1 MNPPPRIDLRAV
13 TRILG
18 GVRALDDVSFVWD
31 APPLLV
37 LKGANGAGKSTLL
50 RVLAGVVG
58 VDLGAVYIRGEHLAT
73 KRAAALAHVGYLPDA
88 FDAPPSLRVWELVE
102 LIASLRACPAPEQSL
117 VDRLGVDAIWH
128 EPFGG
133 LSLGQ
138 RKRAAIVVALTGDP
152 DILLL
157 DEPTNGLDRAA
168 LPVLDALLRER
179 IGAGKGVVLASH
191 DAGFLGD
198 VRAGV
203 VELARGRVV
212 GVSSRD

>member
-1 MNPPPRIDLRAV
+1 MNEPPRIELRAV
-13 TRILG
+13 TRVLG

-37 LKGANGAGKSTLL
+37 VKGANGAGKSTLL

-58 VDLGAVYIRGEHLAT
+58 VDLGAVYIHGHDLAKERPT
-73 KRAAALAHVGYLPDA
+73 ALAHVSYLPDA

-102 LIASLRACPAPEQSL
+102 LVASLRACPAPERSL
-117 VDRLGVDAIWH
+117 VDRLGLDAIWH

-152 DILLL
+152 EILLL
-157 DEPTNGLDRAA
+157 DEPTNGLDRDA

-179 IGAGKGVVLASH
+179 VEAGKGVVLASH

-198 VRAGV
+198 VRACV
-203 VELARGRVV
+203 VELARGRVTR
-212 GVSSRD
+212 VSQRD